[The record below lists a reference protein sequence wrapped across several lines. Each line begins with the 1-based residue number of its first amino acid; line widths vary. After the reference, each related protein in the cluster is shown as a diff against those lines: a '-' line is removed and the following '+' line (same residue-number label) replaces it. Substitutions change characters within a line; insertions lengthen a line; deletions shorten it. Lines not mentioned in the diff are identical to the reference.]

1 MTVSSEKTES
11 SCSGGCS
18 RCGSAEQP
26 KEPAGEGLA
35 GWWLTV
41 SAVAAFLMPLAL
53 AVAGAAMG
61 GGSETRQFMGATIG
75 LGVGLTIGLVVS
87 RLLGSAAEDGA

>member
-1 MTVSSEKTES
+1 MRVSSEKTEN

-18 RCGSAEQP
+18 RCGSPEPP
-26 KEPAGEGLA
+26 KGPAGEGLA
-35 GWWLTV
+35 GWRLTV
-41 SAVAAFLMPLAL
+41 SAIAAFLMPLAL

-61 GGSETRQFMGATIG
+61 GGSETGQFLGAMIG

-87 RLLGSAAEDGA
+87 RLLGSAAKDGA